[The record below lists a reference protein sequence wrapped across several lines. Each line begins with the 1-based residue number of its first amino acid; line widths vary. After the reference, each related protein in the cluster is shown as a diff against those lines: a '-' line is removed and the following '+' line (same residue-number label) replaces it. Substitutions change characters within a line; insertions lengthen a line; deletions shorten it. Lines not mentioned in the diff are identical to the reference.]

1 MQITNIDC
9 QSGLICNGAPLT
21 LPISKMANLF
31 FLSQDQLQQ
40 VLGQS
45 LCLKRVGNL
54 LKLSINQDILR
65 EITYKTTPRSIRDD
79 YFS

>member
-1 MQITNIDC
+1 
-9 QSGLICNGAPLT
+9 
-21 LPISKMANLF
+21 MANLF

-54 LKLSINQDILR
+54 LKLNINQDILR